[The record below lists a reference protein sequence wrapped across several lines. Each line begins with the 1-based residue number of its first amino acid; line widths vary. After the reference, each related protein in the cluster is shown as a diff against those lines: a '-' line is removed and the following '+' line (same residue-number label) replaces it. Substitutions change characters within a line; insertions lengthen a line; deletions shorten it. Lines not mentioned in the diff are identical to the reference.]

1 MLGGETSGEIN
12 GGAESD
18 ELSLG
23 PCWAGG
29 HQAERQQV
37 GT

>member
-1 MLGGETSGEIN
+1 MLGGEISGEIN
-12 GGAESD
+12 GGAEGD
-18 ELSLG
+18 ELSLDT
-23 PCWAGG
+23 CWAGG